1 MGKIKAGVVVVTE
14 FCRPNDNRFQGYI
27 DYINRSKA
35 VRNKNTAKYNLY
47 QDYMGNPNK
56 TSGLFT
62 SEKDN
67 LSEDEKMQLKEIF
80 EQAQSNESVMW
91 QTVISF
97 DNRWLKQNGIISG
110 NADSIDEA
118 KLKEVARGGVNR
130 MLEAEKLD
138 NAVWSGAIHFNTDN
152 IHIHIATVEPVPM
165 REKKEYTQ
173 YEYAYQNGKRI
184 RKPILDEN
192 GKPLTKMEYKG
203 RFKPKS
209 IEKCKSY
216 VVNELVNDKEN
227 NIKINQII
235 RDSIV
240 KQKSEHPLVQDE
252 ELVKLFEDL
261 YQKMPDCN
269 RNLWNY
275 NNPIMAR
282 LRADIDNISTNYL
295 EKYHSDE
302 FKELRERINTQEE
315 VYKQAYGDSKK
326 DYGKNKMN
334 TYIYGPKDD
343 PYHSAPNWRLPYP
356 DKEAAQ
362 LQELV
367 AVANENEVDFVWAI
381 HPGQDIKWNQEDRDL
396 LLAKF
401 EKMYQLGV
409 RSFAVF
415 FDDISG
421 EGTNPQKQAELLNYI
436 DEKFAQV
443 KPDINQL
450 VMCPTE
456 YNKSWSNPNGNYLTT
471 LGDKLNPSI
480 QIMWTGDR
488 VISDITRDGISWINE
503 RIKRPAYIWWNFP
516 VSDYVRDHLLLGP
529 VYGNDTTIAKEMSGF
544 VTNPMEHAESSK
556 IAIYSVASYA
566 WNPAKYDTWQT
577 WKDAIRTILPS
588 AAEELECF
596 AMHNSDLGPNG
607 HGYRREESMDIQP
620 AAERFLKAFKEG
632 KNYDKA
638 DFETLQYTFER
649 MKESADILLMNTEN
663 KPLIVEITPWVHQF
677 KLTAEM
683 GEEVLKMVEGRNE
696 SYFLRKY
703 NHVKALQQQMFYI
716 DQTSNQNP
724 YQPGVKT
731 ATRVIKPLIDRTFA
745 TVVKFFNQKFN
756 AHLDATTDYMPHKM
770 ISNVEQIKNLPLQV
784 KANRVLISPANE
796 VVKWAAGNS
805 VEIELDAIYPG
816 ENIQINF
823 GKDAPCTWGR
833 LEISTDGKEWKTVD
847 LKQKESRLSAGLQKA
862 PVKFVRFTNVSDEEQ
877 QVYLR
882 QFVLTIE
889 KK

>member
-1 MGKIKAGVVVVTE
+1 MKNNKICLLGACLLCAVTVFAQNVSLQPPPQQLIVQNKTIDLPAVYQLNGEKEANPHAVKVLKELLSGKQSSKQGILISIGEKGDKSVRKYSRRIPNREEGYYLSVNEKEIVLAGNDERGTYYALQTFAQLLKDGKLPEVEIKDYPSVRYRGVVEGFYGTPWSHQA
-14 FCRPNDNRFQGYI
+14 R
-27 DYINRSKA
+27 
-35 VRNKNTAKYNLY
+35 
-47 QDYMGNPNK
+47 
-56 TSGLFT
+56 
-62 SEKDN
+62 
-67 LSEDEKMQLKEIF
+67 LSQLKF
-80 EQAQSNESVMW
+80 
-91 QTVISF
+91 
-97 DNRWLKQNGIISG
+97 
-110 NADSIDEA
+110 
-118 KLKEVARGGVNR
+118 
-130 MLEAEKLD
+130 
-138 NAVWSGAIHFNTDN
+138 
-152 IHIHIATVEPVPM
+152 
-165 REKKEYTQ
+165 
-173 YEYAYQNGKRI
+173 
-184 RKPILDEN
+184 
-192 GKPLTKMEYKG
+192 
-203 RFKPKS
+203 
-209 IEKCKSY
+209 
-216 VVNELVNDKEN
+216 
-227 NIKINQII
+227 
-235 RDSIV
+235 
-240 KQKSEHPLVQDE
+240 
-252 ELVKLFEDL
+252 
-261 YQKMPDCN
+261 
-269 RNLWNY
+269 
-275 NNPIMAR
+275 
-282 LRADIDNISTNYL
+282 
-295 EKYHSDE
+295 
-302 FKELRERINTQEE
+302 
-315 VYKQAYGDSKK
+315 
-326 DYGKNKMN
+326 YGKNKMN

-396 LLAKF
+396 LLSKF

-436 DEKFAQV
+436 DENFAQT
-443 KPDINQL
+443 KPDVNQL

-471 LGDKLNPSI
+471 LGEKLNPSV

-488 VISDITRDGISWINE
+488 VISDITRDGMAWINE

-588 AAEELECF
+588 ASGELECF
-596 AMHNSDLGPNG
+596 AIHNSDLGPNG
-607 HGYRREESMDIQP
+607 HGYRREESQDIQP
-620 AAERFLKAFKEG
+620 AADRFLKSFKEDG
-632 KNYDKA
+632 SYDKA
-638 DFETLQYTFER
+638 DFEALRNTFER
-649 MKESADILLMNTEN
+649 MKESADILLTNTEN
-663 KPLIVEITPWVHQF
+663 KPLIAEITPWLRQF
-677 KLTAEM
+677 KLMAET
-683 GEEVLKMVEGRNE
+683 GEEVLQMVEGRNE

-731 ATRVIKPLIDRTFA
+731 ATRVIKPLIDQTFA
-745 TVVKFFNQKFN
+745 AAVSYYNKKYN
-756 AHLDATTDYMPHKM
+756 ARLDAVIDYMPHKI
-770 ISNVEQIKNLPLQV
+770 ISSVEQIKNLPLQV
-784 KANRVLISPANE
+784 KANRILISPANE
-796 VVKWAAGNS
+796 VVKWAPGNS
-805 VEIELDAIYPG
+805 VEIELDAICPG

-833 LEISTDGKEWKTVD
+833 LEISADGKEWKTID
-847 LKQKESRLSAGLQKA
+847 MKQKESRLSADLQKT
-862 PVKFVRFTNVSDEEQ
+862 PLKFVRFTNVSNEEQ

>member
-1 MGKIKAGVVVVTE
+1 MKNNKIYLLGACLLCAVTTFAQNVSLQPPPQQLIVQNKTIDLPAVYQLNGGEEANPHAVKVLKELLSGKQSSKKGMLISIGEKGDKSVRKYSRQIPDHKEGYYLSVNEKEIVLAGNDERGTYYALQTFAQLLKDGKLPEVEIKDYPSVRYRGVVEGFYGTPWSHQA
-14 FCRPNDNRFQGYI
+14 R
-27 DYINRSKA
+27 
-35 VRNKNTAKYNLY
+35 
-47 QDYMGNPNK
+47 
-56 TSGLFT
+56 
-62 SEKDN
+62 
-67 LSEDEKMQLKEIF
+67 LSQLKF
-80 EQAQSNESVMW
+80 
-91 QTVISF
+91 
-97 DNRWLKQNGIISG
+97 
-110 NADSIDEA
+110 
-118 KLKEVARGGVNR
+118 
-130 MLEAEKLD
+130 
-138 NAVWSGAIHFNTDN
+138 
-152 IHIHIATVEPVPM
+152 
-165 REKKEYTQ
+165 
-173 YEYAYQNGKRI
+173 
-184 RKPILDEN
+184 
-192 GKPLTKMEYKG
+192 
-203 RFKPKS
+203 
-209 IEKCKSY
+209 
-216 VVNELVNDKEN
+216 
-227 NIKINQII
+227 
-235 RDSIV
+235 
-240 KQKSEHPLVQDE
+240 
-252 ELVKLFEDL
+252 
-261 YQKMPDCN
+261 
-269 RNLWNY
+269 
-275 NNPIMAR
+275 
-282 LRADIDNISTNYL
+282 
-295 EKYHSDE
+295 
-302 FKELRERINTQEE
+302 
-315 VYKQAYGDSKK
+315 
-326 DYGKNKMN
+326 YGKNKMN

-770 ISNVEQIKNLPLQV
+770 ISNVEHKRMNKIFFIV
-784 KANRVLISPANE
+784 
-796 VVKWAAGNS
+796 
-805 VEIELDAIYPG
+805 
-816 ENIQINF
+816 F
-823 GKDAPCTWGR
+823 
-833 LEISTDGKEWKTVD
+833 
-847 LKQKESRLSAGLQKA
+847 
-862 PVKFVRFTNVSDEEQ
+862 
-877 QVYLR
+877 
-882 QFVLTIE
+882 
-889 KK
+889 

>member
-1 MGKIKAGVVVVTE
+1 MKNNKIYLLGACLLCAVTTFAQNVSLQPPPQQLIVQNKTIDLPAVYQLNGGEEANPHAVKVLKELLSGKQSSKKGMLISIGEKGDKSVRKYSRQIPDHKEGYYLSVNEKEIVLAGNDERGTYYALQTFAQLLKDGKLPEVEIKDYPSVRYRGVVEGFYGTPWSHQA
-14 FCRPNDNRFQGYI
+14 R
-27 DYINRSKA
+27 
-35 VRNKNTAKYNLY
+35 
-47 QDYMGNPNK
+47 
-56 TSGLFT
+56 
-62 SEKDN
+62 
-67 LSEDEKMQLKEIF
+67 LSQLKF
-80 EQAQSNESVMW
+80 
-91 QTVISF
+91 
-97 DNRWLKQNGIISG
+97 
-110 NADSIDEA
+110 
-118 KLKEVARGGVNR
+118 
-130 MLEAEKLD
+130 
-138 NAVWSGAIHFNTDN
+138 
-152 IHIHIATVEPVPM
+152 
-165 REKKEYTQ
+165 
-173 YEYAYQNGKRI
+173 
-184 RKPILDEN
+184 
-192 GKPLTKMEYKG
+192 
-203 RFKPKS
+203 
-209 IEKCKSY
+209 
-216 VVNELVNDKEN
+216 
-227 NIKINQII
+227 
-235 RDSIV
+235 
-240 KQKSEHPLVQDE
+240 
-252 ELVKLFEDL
+252 
-261 YQKMPDCN
+261 
-269 RNLWNY
+269 
-275 NNPIMAR
+275 
-282 LRADIDNISTNYL
+282 
-295 EKYHSDE
+295 
-302 FKELRERINTQEE
+302 
-315 VYKQAYGDSKK
+315 
-326 DYGKNKMN
+326 YGKNKMN

-683 GEEVLKMVEGRNE
+683 GE
-696 SYFLRKY
+696 
-703 NHVKALQQQMFYI
+703 
-716 DQTSNQNP
+716 
-724 YQPGVKT
+724 
-731 ATRVIKPLIDRTFA
+731 
-745 TVVKFFNQKFN
+745 
-756 AHLDATTDYMPHKM
+756 
-770 ISNVEQIKNLPLQV
+770 
-784 KANRVLISPANE
+784 
-796 VVKWAAGNS
+796 
-805 VEIELDAIYPG
+805 
-816 ENIQINF
+816 
-823 GKDAPCTWGR
+823 C
-833 LEISTDGKEWKTVD
+833 
-847 LKQKESRLSAGLQKA
+847 
-862 PVKFVRFTNVSDEEQ
+862 
-877 QVYLR
+877 
-882 QFVLTIE
+882 
-889 KK
+889 

>member
-1 MGKIKAGVVVVTE
+1 MKNNKIYLLGACLLCAVTVFAQNVSLQPPPQQLIVQNKTIDLPAVYQLNGGEEANPHAVKVLKELLSGKQNSKKGMLISIGEKGDKSVRKYSRQIPDHEEGYYLSVNEKEIVLAGNDERGTYYALQTFAQLLKDGKLPEVEIKDYPSVRYRGVVEGFYGTPWSHQA
-14 FCRPNDNRFQGYI
+14 R
-27 DYINRSKA
+27 
-35 VRNKNTAKYNLY
+35 
-47 QDYMGNPNK
+47 
-56 TSGLFT
+56 
-62 SEKDN
+62 
-67 LSEDEKMQLKEIF
+67 LSQLKF
-80 EQAQSNESVMW
+80 
-91 QTVISF
+91 
-97 DNRWLKQNGIISG
+97 
-110 NADSIDEA
+110 
-118 KLKEVARGGVNR
+118 
-130 MLEAEKLD
+130 
-138 NAVWSGAIHFNTDN
+138 
-152 IHIHIATVEPVPM
+152 
-165 REKKEYTQ
+165 
-173 YEYAYQNGKRI
+173 
-184 RKPILDEN
+184 
-192 GKPLTKMEYKG
+192 
-203 RFKPKS
+203 
-209 IEKCKSY
+209 
-216 VVNELVNDKEN
+216 
-227 NIKINQII
+227 
-235 RDSIV
+235 
-240 KQKSEHPLVQDE
+240 
-252 ELVKLFEDL
+252 
-261 YQKMPDCN
+261 
-269 RNLWNY
+269 
-275 NNPIMAR
+275 
-282 LRADIDNISTNYL
+282 
-295 EKYHSDE
+295 
-302 FKELRERINTQEE
+302 
-315 VYKQAYGDSKK
+315 
-326 DYGKNKMN
+326 YGKNKMN

-381 HPGQDIKWNQEDRDL
+381 HPGQDIKWSQEDRDL

-703 NHVKALQQQMFYI
+703 NHVKALQQQMRC
-716 DQTSNQNP
+716 
-724 YQPGVKT
+724 V
-731 ATRVIKPLIDRTFA
+731 
-745 TVVKFFNQKFN
+745 
-756 AHLDATTDYMPHKM
+756 
-770 ISNVEQIKNLPLQV
+770 
-784 KANRVLISPANE
+784 
-796 VVKWAAGNS
+796 
-805 VEIELDAIYPG
+805 
-816 ENIQINF
+816 
-823 GKDAPCTWGR
+823 
-833 LEISTDGKEWKTVD
+833 
-847 LKQKESRLSAGLQKA
+847 
-862 PVKFVRFTNVSDEEQ
+862 
-877 QVYLR
+877 
-882 QFVLTIE
+882 
-889 KK
+889 